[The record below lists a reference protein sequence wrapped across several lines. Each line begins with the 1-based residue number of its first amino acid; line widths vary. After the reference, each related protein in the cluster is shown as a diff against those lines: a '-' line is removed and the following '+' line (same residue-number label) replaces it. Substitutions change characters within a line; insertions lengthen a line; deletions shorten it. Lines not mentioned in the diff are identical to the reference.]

1 MYLFLAERA
10 RLMRLPL
17 VNQKHDVIW
26 LANMAMIVIGFGIIA
41 VLAFVYLVSKVSP
54 VDGQCR
60 IGLHLG
66 ITVALLAYDMLINIW
81 LTGLFIKLAAKYM
94 DRFFPER
101 VSRWWKVLSQRLRL
115 LATSLPANA
124 NDDDPPVMAIDAS
137 SDLAKLARKTL
148 AGSVIM
154 MSSTIVNLAVLLRF
168 HGEEAGWVC
177 LLICTIDSE
186 ATLHLPSQT
195 KLTVRNIVI
204 IGVFMVHWVTNNLK
218 QKT

>member
-17 VNQKHDVIW
+17 ANRKHDAIW

-66 ITVALLAYDMLINIW
+66 ITVALLAYDMFINMW

-101 VSRWWKVLSQRLRL
+101 VSRWWKVVSQCLRPQ
-115 LATSLPANA
+115 ATSLPANA
-124 NDDDPPVMAIDAS
+124 DDDEPPVLAIDAS
-137 SDLAKLARKTL
+137 NDLAKLARKTL
-148 AGSVIM
+148 AGSAIM

-168 HGEEAGWVC
+168 HGEEAGWIC

-186 ATLHLPSQT
+186 ATLHLPSQAT
-195 KLTVRNIVI
+195 LTVRNIAIV
-204 IGVFMVHWVTNNLK
+204 GVFMIHWVTPK